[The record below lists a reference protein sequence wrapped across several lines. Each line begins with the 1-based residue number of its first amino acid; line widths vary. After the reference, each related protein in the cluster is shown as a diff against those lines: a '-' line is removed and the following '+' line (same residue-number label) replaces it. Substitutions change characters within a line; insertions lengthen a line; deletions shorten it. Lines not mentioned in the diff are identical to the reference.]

1 MSRKCG
7 RILLRTRMIDE
18 KIRCGVGS
26 PHAAPGFFAGTA
38 DKAFG
43 TDAQPAPQVLI
54 FKGIGD
60 FSPTSK

>member
-1 MSRKCG
+1 M
-7 RILLRTRMIDE
+7 LLRTRMIVE

-26 PHAAPGFFAGTA
+26 PHAAPGFFLVGTA
-38 DKAFG
+38 DKASG